1 MLWKRNVHIVSVL
14 FIFHKVYSMACCDGW
29 NLLSDGSKPNGVCPD
44 CGVDTLDGDSVE
56 GCFYSKVVC
65 ETCGDAPCDESC

>member
-1 MLWKRNVHIVSVL
+1 
-14 FIFHKVYSMACCDGW
+14 MACCDGW